1 MHDDVRWGFGVPTP
15 TMRWSD
21 FSGLLHLI
29 PVLKL
34 KLSGYS
40 SSFQPR
46 VEVFRFVTLVNFP
59 FKFYSKAF
67 ATVNT
72 VSATVWYLLRTECRP
87 TLHVA
92 RRMPDEEGTDSS
104 SVITESCYDRPHVY
118 MFIEHACFSSF
129 NARRCQP
136 TGPLYTESFV
146 FRPKYVRLTSTFE
159 NHVDPHC
166 PSVSPPPPPL

>member
-46 VEVFRFVTLVNFP
+46 AEVVRFVTLVNFP
-59 FKFYSKAF
+59 FEFYSKAF

-92 RRMPDEEGTDSS
+92 RRMPDEKGEEGGGDGRGGGGGETDGQCGSTS
-104 SVITESCYDRPHVY
+104 FPNVLVRRTYFGRKTKLSVYSGPVGWQRLALKE
-118 MFIEHACFSSF
+118 EKHACSI
-129 NARRCQP
+129 N
-136 TGPLYTESFV
+136 
-146 FRPKYVRLTSTFE
+146 
-159 NHVDPHC
+159 
-166 PSVSPPPPPL
+166 